1 MDSATRNGRRVLPCL
16 ALLLALGACGERPPT
31 QSQTST
37 ASADAGSRTAQ
48 GRVAEV
54 DTAAM
59 GAQAD
64 PALAAKVDD
73 AKIVAAIKQQFEAD
87 PDLGAMA
94 LDVDSKDGMVTLSGF
109 VTNSDALV
117 RADRIAKSLRD
128 VRSVNNQ
135 LEVKAG

>member
-31 QSQTST
+31 QSQPDT
-37 ASADAGSRTAQ
+37 ASATAGSRAAQ

-54 DTAAM
+54 DTATM

-109 VTNSDALV
+109 VTNSDARV

>member
-1 MDSATRNGRRVLPCL
+1 MDSAMRNGRRVLPCL
-16 ALLLALGACGERPPT
+16 ALLLALGACSERQAAGLEAGKP
-31 QSQTST
+31 S
-37 ASADAGSRTAQ
+37 ASASSRTAE

-54 DTAAM
+54 DTATM

-73 AKIVAAIKQQFEAD
+73 AQIVATIKGQFEAD

-109 VTNSDALV
+109 VTNSDARV
-117 RADRIAKSLRD
+117 RADRIAKSLQD